1 MTPTPKFDA
10 KTPFTRDLLRTLT
23 ATIPAQPD
31 ETEAEYAERFAAATT
46 AWAAFRPRDTVEQM
60 LAAQIVAAHY
70 AALDCL
76 TRAAETEDSTKAERL
91 RRSHATMTRGMRD
104 TMRQLD
110 ERQQHPADT
119 EAPPAIEPIPA
130 PRRRPAEPNA
140 THYPMQSEK
149 PAAAPK
155 KDPAKMTDEEL
166 TTALTDIETKV
177 ATALFD
183 KKHPLHREVLR
194 MLPEMLPGIVVP
206 DSWLEDALPMAVR

>member
-1 MTPTPKFDA
+1 MTTQIDPN
-10 KTPFTRDLLRTLT
+10 TPFTRELLRTLT

-31 ETEAEYAERFAAATT
+31 ETDAEYAERFAAVTT
-46 AWAAFRPRDTVEQM
+46 AWAAFRARDTVEQM

-70 AALDCL
+70 AALDSL
-76 TRAAETEDSTKAERL
+76 ARAAETEDSTKAERL
-91 RRSHATMTRGMRD
+91 RRSHATMTRTMRD
-104 TMRQLD
+104 LIRLL
-110 ERQQHPADT
+110 ESRQQRPADT
-119 EAPPAIEPIPA
+119 EAHPAIEPIPP
-130 PRRRPAEPNA
+130 PRRRPAEQNA

-149 PAAAPK
+149 PTAAPK

-166 TTALTDIETKV
+166 STALTDIETKV

-183 KKHPLHREVLR
+183 KKHPLHREALR